1 MMRAVVVCDIARIY
15 LRGVKINSFNKIPVY
30 CVRHCLPWFMRWSTW
45 EGARCARV
53 CDAFARFDIT
63 MLNAIMSTALV
74 PDLARYTNV
83 FCKIRFRY
91 LHFLINYSP
100 TFFIIYWQGKLIY
113 YQLHTRKKVALK
125 LWTLLYKNYLH
136 SFAPYKM
143 LTKILFNY
151 RLFLYPCCFY
161 SVIKKRTKTIS
172 KKQSLQ
178 RFMSES
184 TMNMYVEIIPSLKKN
199 C

>member
-15 LRGVKINSFNKIPVY
+15 LRGVKINSFNKIPVD
-30 CVRHCLPWFMRWSTW
+30 CVRHCLPWFIRRSTW

-53 CDAFARFDIT
+53 CDAFARFDVT

-74 PDLARYTNV
+74 PNLARYTNV
-83 FCKIRFRY
+83 FCTIRFRY

-143 LTKILFNY
+143 LTNSIQLQVVFISVLLLFCY
-151 RLFLYPCCFY
+151 
-161 SVIKKRTKTIS
+161 KK
-172 KKQSLQ
+172 
-178 RFMSES
+178 E
-184 TMNMYVEIIPSLKKN
+184 E
-199 C
+199 

>member
-1 MMRAVVVCDIARIY
+1 
-15 LRGVKINSFNKIPVY
+15 
-30 CVRHCLPWFMRWSTW
+30 MRWSTR
-45 EGARCARV
+45 ECTRCAQV
-53 CDAFARFDIT
+53 CDVFARFDVT
-63 MLNAIMSTALV
+63 MLNVIMSTASV
-74 PDLARYTNV
+74 QELARYTNV

-100 TFFIIYWQGKLIY
+100 TFFIIYWQGKPIY

-125 LWTLLYKNYLH
+125 LWTLLYTNYRH
-136 SFAPYKM
+136 SFSPYKM
-143 LTKILFNY
+143 LTKMLFNY
-151 RLFLYPCCFY
+151 RLFLYACCFY
-161 SVIKKRTKTIS
+161 SVIKKRNKTIS